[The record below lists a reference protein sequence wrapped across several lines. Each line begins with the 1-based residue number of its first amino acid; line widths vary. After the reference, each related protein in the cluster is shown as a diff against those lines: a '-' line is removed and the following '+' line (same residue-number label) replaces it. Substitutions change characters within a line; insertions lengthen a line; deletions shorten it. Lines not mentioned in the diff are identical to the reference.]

1 MKRPASNLTPPRPP
15 RCCLSRRI
23 LTAPLDVRQSH
34 LESNFG
40 FKCAC
45 GRCKVEQQQPSTT
58 RDQLTELYDEVQAL
72 EEPVLEA
79 IGVEDWRLLQELQQE
94 LLDVQDRCVL
104 LHGSGRVQAACTCR
118 VACILVS
125 RCWVHTS
132 LLRKHALCCTDCI

>member
-1 MKRPASNLTPPRPP
+1 M
-15 RCCLSRRI
+15 
-23 LTAPLDVRQSH
+23 RQSH

-79 IGVEDWRLLQELQQE
+79 IVVEDWRLLQELQQE

-118 VACILVS
+118 WLA
-125 RCWVHTS
+125 
-132 LLRKHALCCTDCI
+132 LR